1 MSRTQ
6 FLTVL
11 TVLARSLAGAA
22 VLSAVLVAVPAG
34 AQARPATSACAWGE
48 SNPALGGTSL
58 AVYVAHHHQRALG
71 HLGV

>member
-1 MSRTQ
+1 MSGTH
-6 FLTVL
+6 FLTL
-11 TVLARSLAGAA
+11 LARSVAAVA

-34 AQARPATSACAWGE
+34 AQARTATSASAWGE

-71 HLGV
+71 RLGV